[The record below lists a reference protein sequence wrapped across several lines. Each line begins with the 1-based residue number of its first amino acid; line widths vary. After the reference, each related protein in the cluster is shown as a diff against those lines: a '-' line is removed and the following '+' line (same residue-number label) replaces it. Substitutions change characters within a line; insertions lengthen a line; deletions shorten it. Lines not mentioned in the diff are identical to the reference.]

1 MRRPGHKPGRCLVRP
16 MPPDVHLGGG
26 SLFNLMLVNL
36 TPHDI
41 TIVSDSHSK
50 SVPRDGTVARVSVT
64 RELVAFVDGVPVYRS
79 VYGPVVGLPGPA
91 EGVAFVVSALVRLAV
106 PHRKDVFSPGELV
119 RGADGQPVGCR
130 GLEGNL

>member
-1 MRRPGHKPGRCLVRP
+1 
-16 MPPDVHLGGG
+16 
-26 SLFNLMLVNL
+26 MLVNL

-41 TIVSDSHSK
+41 TIVSENSPV

-91 EGVAFVVSALVRLAV
+91 EGVAFVVSAMVRLAV

>member
-1 MRRPGHKPGRCLVRP
+1 MRRPGHKPGHSVIRP

-41 TIVSDSHSK
+41 TIVTDTGTL
-50 SVPRDGTVARVSVT
+50 SVLRDGTVARVSVT
-64 RELVAFVDGVPVYRS
+64 RELVSFVDGVPVYRS
-79 VYGPVVGLPGPA
+79 VCGPVVGLPGPA
-91 EGVAFVVSALVRLAV
+91 EGVAFVVSAMVRLAV

-119 RGADGQPVGCR
+119 RGVDGQPVGCR